1 MNARWVLLLVAA
13 SAVTVTV
20 TAQGPQRFSA
30 RVDIVRLDVLVSD
43 RGKPLVGLS
52 GEDFEIEDN
61 GVRQQVDIATYEQ
74 IPINAILAFDMSRSV
89 AGEKLT
95 HLREAGRALLG
106 ALKPKDQAALVG
118 FSQAVV
124 VGPRL
129 TTDLSLIH
137 AALNRATGGGSTSL
151 VDACF
156 SALMLGE
163 SDIGRTLVLVFS
175 DGLDTSSWLTPAEV
189 LDTAKRSDGVVY
201 GFSIKNAPRTS
212 FLRDISSTT
221 GGETFEIESARS
233 LGGRFLNVLEE
244 FRLRY
249 LVSYTPRGVSRNGW
263 HKIDVRVRGRN
274 VTVKVRPGYLAGS

>member
-1 MNARWVLLLVAA
+1 MTRWVLLLLAA
-13 SAVTVTV
+13 GAVTVS
-20 TAQGPQRFSA
+20 AQAPQRFSA
-30 RVDIVRLDVLVSD
+30 RVDIVRLDVLVSE
-43 RGKPLVGLS
+43 RGKPVVGLS
-52 GEDFEIEDN
+52 ASDFEIKDN
-61 GVRQQVDIATYEQ
+61 GVTQQVDIAAYEQ

-89 AGEKLT
+89 AGEKLM

-163 SDIGRTLVLVFS
+163 TDTGRTLVLVFS
-175 DGLDTSSWLTPAEV
+175 DGLDTSSWLTPTEV

-201 GFSIKNAPRTS
+201 GFSIKNAPTTS

-221 GGETFEIESARS
+221 GGETFEIDSPRA
-233 LGGRFLNVLEE
+233 LGE
-244 FRLRY
+244 
-249 LVSYTPRGVSRNGW
+249 
-263 HKIDVRVRGRN
+263 
-274 VTVKVRPGYLAGS
+274 